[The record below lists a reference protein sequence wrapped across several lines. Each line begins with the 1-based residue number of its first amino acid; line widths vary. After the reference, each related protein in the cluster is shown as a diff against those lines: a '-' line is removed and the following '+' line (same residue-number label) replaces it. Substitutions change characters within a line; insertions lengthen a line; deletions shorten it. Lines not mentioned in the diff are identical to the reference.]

1 MAGFKKRMKTSVQL
15 RLSLALGIAILLTAV
30 ISGGITFYLALDEA
44 RELQDDTLK
53 QIAYVTKSPGHNALP
68 EIKGQTRA
76 DEDSDGKILV
86 EYLTV
91 SGTQNDDTGITFH
104 LPAPVRE
111 GFQNATITGVQ
122 YRVLVHRLT
131 PEQFVIVGQ
140 QTEVRDE
147 IAFASALRTL
157 IPFILLL
164 PVLLLVTT
172 DLIKKSFRPVLN
184 LAAGV
189 YRRDER
195 DLTPLRDDNIP
206 DEIRPFV
213 ESINR
218 LLHKVNNTIQAQK
231 RFIAD
236 AAHELRTPLT
246 ALSLQA
252 ERLSGSDMSAE
263 ARERLAALRLG
274 LTREKNLLE
283 QLLSLAREQQPLQ
296 TQGTEAVSLNE
307 VFRQV
312 IETLLP
318 LALEK
323 GIDIGVVET
332 PYQAESQVIT
342 EKNTLYTALKNL
354 VENAIHYIPE
364 NGQIDLRLQFI
375 DNSAVIDV
383 EDNGPGIAAEQ
394 RERVFDAFYRP
405 AGTEKPGSGLGLSI
419 VKACVHRL
427 GGTIILAPSSH
438 FPSGLRARIILP
450 VESHSG

>member
-1 MAGFKKRMKTSVQL
+1 MAGIKKRMKTSVQL
-15 RLSLALGIAILLTAV
+15 RLSLVLGIAILLTAI
-30 ISGGITFYLALDEA
+30 ISGGITFYLAQDEA
-44 RELQDDTLK
+44 RELQDDTLR
-53 QIAYVTKSPGHNALP
+53 QIAYFTKSHDYNALP
-68 EIKGQTRA
+68 EKKGQNRA
-76 DEDSDGKILV
+76 DDDSDAKILV

-91 SGTQNDDTGITFH
+91 ADTQKQGLGITFP
-104 LPAPVRE
+104 LPTPVRE
-111 GFQNATITGVQ
+111 GFQNVTINNVQ

-131 PEQFVIVGQ
+131 KERFVIVGQ

-147 IAFASALRTL
+147 IASASALRTM

-164 PVLLLVTT
+164 PLLLLVTT
-172 DLIKKSFRPVLN
+172 ELIKKSFRPVLY
-184 LAAGV
+184 LAAGI

-195 DLTPLRDDNIP
+195 DLTPLVDDNIP

-213 ESINR
+213 EGINR
-218 LLHKVNNTIQAQK
+218 LLLKVDNAIQEQK

-252 ERLSGSDMSAE
+252 ERLSASDMSAE
-263 ARERLAALRLG
+263 ARGRLAALRLG
-274 LTREKNLLE
+274 LTREKKLLE
-283 QLLSLAREQQPLQ
+283 QLLSLAREQQLLQ
-296 TQGTEAVSLNE
+296 TRGTEAVSLIE
-307 VFRQV
+307 LFRQV

-318 LALEK
+318 LALK
-323 GIDIGVVET
+323 KRIDIGVVET
-332 PYQAESQVIT
+332 TCPAGSKVFT
-342 EKNTLYTALKNL
+342 EKYSLYTALKNL

-375 DNSAVIDV
+375 DNCAVIDV

-419 VKACVHRL
+419 VKACVRRL
-427 GGTIILAPSSH
+427 GGTITLAPSSH
-438 FPSGLRARIILP
+438 FPSGLLARITLP
-450 VESHSG
+450 VKNHSG

>member
-1 MAGFKKRMKTSVQL
+1 M
-15 RLSLALGIAILLTAV
+15 
-30 ISGGITFYLALDEA
+30 
-44 RELQDDTLK
+44 
-53 QIAYVTKSPGHNALP
+53 
-68 EIKGQTRA
+68 
-76 DEDSDGKILV
+76 
-86 EYLTV
+86 
-91 SGTQNDDTGITFH
+91 
-104 LPAPVRE
+104 
-111 GFQNATITGVQ
+111 
-122 YRVLVHRLT
+122 
-131 PEQFVIVGQ
+131 
-140 QTEVRDE
+140 
-147 IAFASALRTL
+147 
-157 IPFILLL
+157 
-164 PVLLLVTT
+164 
-172 DLIKKSFRPVLN
+172 
-184 LAAGV
+184 
-189 YRRDER
+189 
-195 DLTPLRDDNIP
+195 
-206 DEIRPFV
+206 
-213 ESINR
+213 
-218 LLHKVNNTIQAQK
+218 
-231 RFIAD
+231 
-236 AAHELRTPLT
+236 
-246 ALSLQA
+246 
-252 ERLSGSDMSAE
+252 
-263 ARERLAALRLG
+263 
-274 LTREKNLLE
+274 LE

>member
-68 EIKGQTRA
+68 EIKGQKRA

-236 AAHELRTPLT
+236 AAHELRTP
-246 ALSLQA
+246 
-252 ERLSGSDMSAE
+252 
-263 ARERLAALRLG
+263 
-274 LTREKNLLE
+274 
-283 QLLSLAREQQPLQ
+283 
-296 TQGTEAVSLNE
+296 
-307 VFRQV
+307 
-312 IETLLP
+312 
-318 LALEK
+318 
-323 GIDIGVVET
+323 
-332 PYQAESQVIT
+332 
-342 EKNTLYTALKNL
+342 
-354 VENAIHYIPE
+354 
-364 NGQIDLRLQFI
+364 
-375 DNSAVIDV
+375 
-383 EDNGPGIAAEQ
+383 
-394 RERVFDAFYRP
+394 
-405 AGTEKPGSGLGLSI
+405 
-419 VKACVHRL
+419 
-427 GGTIILAPSSH
+427 
-438 FPSGLRARIILP
+438 
-450 VESHSG
+450 